1 MHMSK
6 TFSSPASYKKN
17 DLIEV
22 AIHDLNNDGE
32 GIGRADA
39 FIWFIKDTVPGD
51 IVRASVMKVKKSY
64 GYARLIEIITPS
76 PDRIIPPCPVARP
89 CGGCALQAMSYEAQ
103 LTWKKAKVLGNLR
116 RIGGFDD
123 TELSI
128 AGDTIGM
135 EDPWHYRG
143 KAIYPI
149 ERDKSGRVVTG
160 FYAGH
165 THDIIPVEDC
175 IIAPSEHAG
184 ILRTVRR
191 YYDDSMRHI
200 LIKKG
205 YATGT
210 LMVCIVSRSEK
221 LRYERELTE
230 QLRADTVLINVNPA
244 DTNVVLGS
252 RERILKGP
260 GYIEDCIGDL
270 RFRISARSFFQ
281 VNPIQVSRL
290 YETAVEYAA
299 LTGTETVWD
308 LYCGIGTITLSMARR
323 ARHVYGVEIV
333 EQAITDARA
342 NAVLNGIDNVTFFTG
357 KAEEV
362 LPAEQAR
369 LAHEGSAGAYP
380 DVIVVDPP
388 RKGCDSACLETI
400 LRMSPSRV
408 VYVSCDSAT
417 LARDLRILCDGGYR
431 IAKLRPVDMFPH
443 TRHTEVVTSL
453 IKVR

>member
-1 MHMSK
+1 MKK
-6 TFSSPASYKKN
+6 TFSSPVTCRKN

-22 AIHDLNNDGE
+22 EICDLNNDGE

-64 GYARLIEIITPS
+64 GYARLVEIISPG
-76 PDRIIPPCPVARP
+76 PDRVVPPCPVARP
-89 CGGCALQAMSYEAQ
+89 CGGCTLQAMSYKAQ
-103 LTWKKAKVLGNLR
+103 LAWKRSKVLGNLR

-123 TELSI
+123 TELALAEDI
-128 AGDTIGM
+128 IGM
-135 EDPWHYRG
+135 AEPWRYRG

-149 ERDKSGRVVTG
+149 GRDKKGHVVTG

-175 IIAPSEHAG
+175 IIAPAEYAG

-200 LIKKG
+200 LIRKG
-205 YATGT
+205 YATGQI
-210 LMVCIVSRSEK
+210 MVCIVSRTGR
-221 LRYERELTE
+221 LRYERELAAR
-230 QLRADTVLINVNPA
+230 LHADTVLVNINPD
-244 DTNVVLGS
+244 DTNVILGS
-252 RERILKGP
+252 KERVIKGA

-290 YETAVEYAA
+290 YDTAVEYAA
-299 LTGTETVWD
+299 LTGDETVWD

-333 EQAITDARA
+333 EQAIIDARA

-362 LPAEQAR
+362 LPTEQAR
-369 LAHEGSAGAYP
+369 LAQEGSAGAHP

-388 RKGCDSACLETI
+388 RKGCDSACLDTI
-400 LRMSPSRV
+400 LSMAPSRV

-431 IAKLRPVDMFPH
+431 LTRLRPVDMFPQTGH
-443 TRHTEVVTSL
+443 VETCVLLTRSSNA
-453 IKVR
+453 

>member
-1 MHMSK
+1 MKK
-6 TFSSPASYKKN
+6 TFSSPVTCRKN

-22 AIHDLNNDGE
+22 EICDLNNDGE

-64 GYARLIEIITPS
+64 GYARLVEIISPG
-76 PDRIIPPCPVARP
+76 PDRVVPPCPVARP
-89 CGGCALQAMSYEAQ
+89 CGGCTLQAMSYKAQ
-103 LTWKKAKVLGNLR
+103 LAWKRSKVLGNLQ

-123 TELSI
+123 AELALAEDI
-128 AGDTIGM
+128 IGM
-135 EDPWHYRG
+135 AEPWRYRG

-149 ERDKSGRVVTG
+149 GRDKKGHVVTG

-175 IIAPSEHAG
+175 IIAPAEYAG

-200 LIKKG
+200 LIRKG
-205 YATGT
+205 YATEQI
-210 LMVCIVSRSEK
+210 MVCIVSRTGR
-221 LRYERELTE
+221 LRYERELAA
-230 QLRADTVLINVNPA
+230 QLHVDTVLVNINPD
-244 DTNVVLGS
+244 DTNVILGS
-252 RERILKGP
+252 KERVIKGA

-290 YETAVEYAA
+290 YDTAVEYAA
-299 LTGTETVWD
+299 LTGDETVWD
-308 LYCGIGTITLSMARR
+308 LYCGIGTITLSMAHR

-333 EQAITDARA
+333 EQAIIDARA

-362 LPAEQAR
+362 LPTEQAR
-369 LAHEGSAGAYP
+369 LAQEGSAGAHP

-388 RKGCDSACLETI
+388 RKGCDSACLDTI
-400 LRMSPSRV
+400 LSMAPSRV

-431 IAKLRPVDMFPH
+431 LTRLRPVDMFPQTGH
-443 TRHTEVVTSL
+443 VETCVLLTRSSNA
-453 IKVR
+453 